1 MSSGFLLDTCILVH
15 LVRGD
20 EIGRR
25 IQKAHNLRAFYAE
38 CLISAVTRGEMEK
51 LGREFGW
58 DNAKLTAMRDL
69 MDQLV
74 TVDIIDPTIIHNYAE
89 IDCFSDHAGKVMG
102 KNDAWIA
109 ATAKA
114 TGYTLMTNDK
124 DFDHL
129 HPVHLNLLFID
140 SDAASTS

>member
-1 MSSGFLLDTCILVH
+1 MATRYLLDTCILVH

-20 EIGRR
+20 RDGKR
-25 IQKAHNLRAFYAE
+25 IQKSYNLKAFYSE
-38 CLISAVTRGEMEK
+38 CLISVVTRGEMEK

-58 DNAKLTAMRDL
+58 DNAKLKAMRDL
-69 MDQLV
+69 LDQVV
-74 TVDIIDPTIIHNYAE
+74 TIDINDPHIIAAYAE
-89 IDCFSDHAGKVMG
+89 IDHFSDQLGIKMG

-114 TGYTLMTNDK
+114 AGYQLMTMDR

-129 HPVHLNLLFID
+129 SPHFVSLLFIQSGSLPD
-140 SDAASTS
+140 

>member
-1 MSSGFLLDTCILVH
+1 MASGFLLDTCILVH

-20 EIGRR
+20 DVGRR
-25 IQKAHNLRAFYAE
+25 IQKTYNLRAFYKE
-38 CLISAVTRGEMEK
+38 CLISVVTCGEMEK

-58 DNAKLTAMRDL
+58 DNAKLTAMRQL
-69 MDQLV
+69 MGQLI
-74 TVDIIDPTIIHNYAE
+74 TVDINDTSIIHLYAE
-89 IDCFSDHAGKVMG
+89 IDCYSDQVGKVMG

-114 TGYTLMTNDK
+114 TGYTLITNDN

-129 HPVHLNLLFID
+129 HPHHLNLLFID
-140 SDAASTS
+140 PDAKPTP

>member
-1 MSSGFLLDTCILVH
+1 MASGFLLDTCILVH

-25 IQKAHNLRAFYAE
+25 IQKAFNLRAFYSE
-38 CLISAVTRGEMEK
+38 CLISVVTCGEMEK

-58 DNAKLTAMRDL
+58 DNPKLTAMRDL
-69 MDQLV
+69 LGRLIV
-74 TVDIIDPTIIHNYAE
+74 EDINNISIINCYAE
-89 IDCFSDHAGKVMG
+89 IDYYSDQVGKAMG

-114 TGYTLMTNDK
+114 TGYTLMTTDR

-129 HPVHLNLLFID
+129 HPNHLNLLWID
-140 SDAASTS
+140 PDAKPTP